1 MTRII
6 GTVNDPGRVTATI
19 LAAVKGA
26 GFDYAGEWDAITTYE
41 KNKIVSIQSRLGLFK
56 SLQAANTGNTPPATT
71 DEWWEVVTAIPGGG
85 VVGIDPLLS
94 ENGNDILNIGGIEDK
109 FSALWN
115 YNYGIIKNQILA
127 PADVWTAR
135 ATNGATFQ
143 VDETATYDQVKGG
156 FYFSGTVSQG
166 IQLQIKNLNNELFTT
181 AEFKV
186 KIHSKATVAAALN
199 ADVVWAVRG
208 VWQGAAMDQ
217 AWSDPAILPAQA
229 LSAINTVY
237 SSDWSDEVRATAPE
251 SFNNGSLLIEIY
263 RAVDEAGDKNENS
276 AVILDVEILINQ

>member
-26 GFDYAGEWDAITTYE
+26 GFDYAGEWDAETTYE
-41 KNKIVSIQSRLGLFK
+41 KNKVVSIQSRLGLFK
-56 SLQAANTGNTPPATT
+56 SLQAANTGNTPPAST

-85 VVGIDPLLS
+85 VISGDYNTSQDEDIFPYSVLRDYLNAIWIPYYLS
-94 ENGNDILNIGGIEDK
+94 KDK
-109 FSALWN
+109 
-115 YNYGIIKNQILA
+115 ILA

-143 VDETATYDQVKGG
+143 VDETATNDQVKGG
-156 FYFSGTVSQG
+156 FVFSGTVSQG

-181 AEFKV
+181 PEFKV

-229 LSAINTVY
+229 LSAINAVY
-237 SSDWSDEVRATAPE
+237 SSDWSDEVRITAPE
-251 SFNNGSLLIEIY
+251 TLANGSLLIEIY

>member
-26 GFDYAGEWDAITTYE
+26 GFDYAGEWDAETTYE
-41 KNKIVSIQSRLGLFK
+41 KNKVVSIQSRLGLFK

-71 DEWWEVVTAIPGGG
+71 DEWWEVVMAIPGGG
-85 VVGIDPLLS
+85 VVNNESNINSDDIPTYGLISYILS
-94 ENGNDILNIGGIEDK
+94 ENYLGVTFAEKLN
-109 FSALWN
+109 L
-115 YNYGIIKNQILA
+115 ILA

-143 VDETATYDQVKGG
+143 VDETATNDQVKGG
-156 FYFSGTVSQG
+156 FVFSGTVSQG

-181 AEFKV
+181 AKFKV
-186 KIHSKATVAAALN
+186 KIHSKATALAVLN
-199 ADVVWAVRG
+199 GGVVWAVRG
-208 VWQGAAMDQ
+208 VWQGTAMDQ
-217 AWSDPAILPAQA
+217 AWSDPAILPAQI
-229 LSAINTVY
+229 LSNINTVY
-237 SSDWSDEVRATAPE
+237 STDWSDEVRITAPE
-251 SFNNGSLLIEIY
+251 TLANGSMLIEVY
-263 RAVDEAGDKNENS
+263 RAVDEAGDVNSNS